1 MVSPAP
7 VRWAALCH
15 LFVMAARSDPMADPL
30 RFACKPLHKPQAGGK
45 IKNATE
51 GFGQEQVMAD
61 RFLAL
66 DWGTTNMRAYVA
78 DRSGQMLER
87 RDFALGV
94 AGLAPGEAAQRF
106 ASEVRP
112 AMQAEAL
119 PALLCGM
126 IGSALGWQ
134 AVPYADCPAPFAALA
149 GAMCQVDAP
158 GPPVWI
164 VPGLRTQ
171 RPDGSGPDVMR
182 GEETQIFGWAMADP
196 ARQRGT
202 HLVCHPGT
210 HAKWARLVDNRIDQF
225 VTAMTGELF
234 ALLRTHSALKV
245 ASAIASDT
253 AFDEGL
259 TAAGDG
265 GALASRLFTARS
277 RVVGGGMDPH
287 RVESYLSGL
296 LIGAEVAATPALLG
310 VGPGAAIAVIGDPA
324 LCAHY
329 HRAMRWHGYDAS
341 LFDGEAAVLA
351 GLAALYREIAPC

>member
-1 MVSPAP
+1 
-7 VRWAALCH
+7 
-15 LFVMAARSDPMADPL
+15 
-30 RFACKPLHKPQAGGK
+30 
-45 IKNATE
+45 
-51 GFGQEQVMAD
+51 MAD

-66 DWGTTNMRAYVA
+66 DWGTTNVRAYVA
-78 DRSGQMLER
+78 DRGGQVLER
-87 RDFALGV
+87 RDFPLGV

-112 AMQAEAL
+112 AMQADAL

-126 IGSALGWQ
+126 IGSTLGWQ
-134 AVPYADCPAPFAALA
+134 AVPYADCPATFPGLA
-149 GAMCQVDAP
+149 GALHQVEAA

-171 RPDGSGPDVMR
+171 RPDGGPDVMR
-182 GEETQIFGWAMADP
+182 GEETQIFGWAMADV

-210 HAKWARLVDNRIDQF
+210 HAKWARVVDNRIDQF

-245 ASAIASDT
+245 AGAVPSDSA
-253 AFDEGL
+253 FEQGL
-259 TAAGDG
+259 VAAGDG

-277 RVVGGGMDPH
+277 RVVGGAMDP
-287 RVESYLSGL
+287 RDAESYLSGL

-310 VGPGAAIAVIGDPA
+310 IGKGAEIAIIGDPA
-324 LCAHY
+324 LCEY
-329 HRAMRWHGYDAS
+329 YRRAMAWHGYATS

-351 GLAALYREIAPC
+351 GLAAFYRERQPC

>member
-1 MVSPAP
+1 
-7 VRWAALCH
+7 
-15 LFVMAARSDPMADPL
+15 
-30 RFACKPLHKPQAGGK
+30 
-45 IKNATE
+45 
-51 GFGQEQVMAD
+51 MAD

-78 DRSGQMLER
+78 DRSGQVLER
-87 RDFALGV
+87 RDFPLGV

-106 ASEVRP
+106 ATEVRP
-112 AMQAEAL
+112 AMQAQAL

-134 AVPYADCPAPFAALA
+134 AVPYADCPATFSALA
-149 GAMCQVDAP
+149 GVLHRVQAE

-171 RPDGSGPDVMR
+171 RPDGGPDVMR
-182 GEETQIFGWAMADP
+182 GEETQIFGWAMADA

-210 HAKWARLVDNRIDQF
+210 HAKWARVVDNGIDQF

-245 ASAIASDT
+245 TGAVPSDA
-253 AFDEGL
+253 AFEQGL
-259 TAAGDG
+259 AAAGDG

-277 RVVGGGMDPH
+277 RVVGGAMDP
-287 RVESYLSGL
+287 RDAESYLSGL

-310 VGPGAAIAVIGDPA
+310 ISQGADIAVIGDPT
-324 LCAHY
+324 LCEFY
-329 HRAMRWHGYDAS
+329 RRAMDWHGYRAS

-351 GLAALYREIAPC
+351 GLAAFYRGCHPC

>member
-1 MVSPAP
+1 
-7 VRWAALCH
+7 
-15 LFVMAARSDPMADPL
+15 MA
-30 RFACKPLHKPQAGGK
+30 
-45 IKNATE
+45 E
-51 GFGQEQVMAD
+51 

-66 DWGTTNMRAYVA
+66 DWGTTNLRAWVA
-78 DRSGQMLER
+78 DAAGRPLER

-94 AGLAPGEAAQRF
+94 ASLAPGEAAARF
-106 ASEVRP
+106 AEQVRP
-112 AMQAEAL
+112 AMQAQAL
-119 PALLCGM
+119 PVLMCGM

-134 AVPYADCPAPFAALA
+134 AVPYADCPAPYAALA
-149 GAMCQVDAP
+149 GALCRVDVA

-164 VPGLRTQ
+164 VPGLRTS
-171 RPDGSGPDVMR
+171 RADGCGPDVMR

-210 HAKWARLVDNRIDQF
+210 HAKWARLVDNRIDAF

-245 ASAIASDT
+245 ASAIPSDS
-253 AFDEGL
+253 AFAAGL
-259 TAAGDG
+259 AAAGDG

-277 RVVGGGMDPH
+277 RVVGGTMPAQD
-287 RVESYLSGL
+287 VESYLSGL

-310 VGPGAAIAVIGDPA
+310 VAAGADIAVVGDPA
-324 LCAHY
+324 LCALY
-329 HRAMRWHGYDAS
+329 GRALAWHGHGAS

-351 GLAALYREIAPC
+351 GLAAMFRQARAVR